1 VVNVIALIVIAE
13 IWTCLVVIGVWAMSI
28 QAFTLLSRSERI
40 LSQYIRNLHISN
52 SSTSIF
58 ALSAPPSSLQ
68 AIFDDVATLPSTNL
82 GCISAQ
88 IDPSFPFCLSVMNV
102 PRSVDHSI
110 WRSTIPGTEKAQVG
124 RWYSREQM
132 SREAQESDL
141 EPFSPWREGQMS
153 KVPKVKLPLP
163 LQDLADARKR

>member
-1 VVNVIALIVIAE
+1 
-13 IWTCLVVIGVWAMSI
+13 MSI
-28 QAFTLLSRSERI
+28 QASTLLSRSERL
-40 LSQYIRNLHISN
+40 LSRYIRNLDISN
-52 SSTSIF
+52 FSTSIF

-68 AIFDDVATLPSTNL
+68 AIFNEFAKLPSTNL

-88 IDPSFPFCLSVMNV
+88 INPSFPFCLSFMNV

-132 SREAQESDL
+132 SREPQEDNL
-141 EPFSPWREGQMS
+141 DPFSSWDEGRMS
-153 KVPKVKLPLP
+153 KMKLPPP
-163 LQDLADARKR
+163 LQQLADARKRCALTRDFGIHF